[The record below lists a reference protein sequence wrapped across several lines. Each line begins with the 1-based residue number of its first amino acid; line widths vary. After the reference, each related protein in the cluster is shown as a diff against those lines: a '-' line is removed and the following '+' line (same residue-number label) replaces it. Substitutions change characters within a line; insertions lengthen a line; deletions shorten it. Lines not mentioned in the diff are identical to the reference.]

1 MKVNLITENKA
12 RCQGLFGKTE
22 EIPRLPFTLQIY
34 RDQKISV
41 IFTIASI
48 LRLQGSCVVFI
59 LCRVRKRVWNENDV
73 IWCQSKEVK

>member
-34 RDQKISV
+34 RDQ
-41 IFTIASI
+41 
-48 LRLQGSCVVFI
+48 
-59 LCRVRKRVWNENDV
+59 
-73 IWCQSKEVK
+73 